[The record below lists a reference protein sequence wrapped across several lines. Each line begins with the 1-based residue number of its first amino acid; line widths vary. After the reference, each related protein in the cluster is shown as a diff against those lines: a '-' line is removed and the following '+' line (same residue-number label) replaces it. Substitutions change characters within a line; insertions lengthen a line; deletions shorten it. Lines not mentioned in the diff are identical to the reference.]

1 MSWHNKKQNSVA
13 LSMAEAEYIATGLGC
28 AQVLWM
34 KQILSDFGLT
44 YSHVAMKFAGIQ
56 VNTIKRWTRMLP
68 HVAHK
73 IFDSEQFGRMLAQ
86 SSVCASSGIHTNVSS
101 LLLILPAQIGS
112 SSFFIFRFLSLPF
125 LKPWETSFAYWC
137 SKRKC

>member
-1 MSWHNKKQNSVA
+1 
-13 LSMAEAEYIATGLGC
+13 
-28 AQVLWM
+28 
-34 KQILSDFGLT
+34 
-44 YSHVAMKFAGIQ
+44 MKFAGIQ

-73 IFDSEQFGRMLAQ
+73 IFDSERFGRMLAQ

-112 SSFFIFRFLSLPF
+112 SSFFIFCFLSLLF
-125 LKPWETSFAYWC
+125 LKPGRPLLLIGVQNESVRSGSFY
-137 SKRKC
+137 KRTICYLIRFLKKLPFGFEHTYLKICVIN